1 MPTRDI
7 VVPNQSATIQSRLAI
22 LLGLR
27 YEEIHRELQHEWE
40 HSIRIAWL
48 VDFIHIRALH
58 ATGESYQRDTCHGFL
73 LLIFGT
79 ILFPYLS
86 NLIDGAL
93 AQVAESSDNSA
104 DYKIF
109 PQRRI
114 ALHTGSFGQ
123 IQQLHS
129 WTGFYESGKF
139 DACAALVL
147 FKSFTSRSIPLTRSE
162 LSQLPQRTWRS
173 SNRKDSHLFVG
184 IARHRFCGHRRQT
197 FQRQRAS
204 PKE

>member
-1 MPTRDI
+1 MRVRHASPGRWTLLSR
-7 VVPNQSATIQSRLAI
+7 AIQKYACGPRRESTFGSVQ
-22 LLGLR
+22 LGD
-27 YEEIHRELQHEWE
+27 
-40 HSIRIAWL
+40 S
-48 VDFIHIRALH
+48 
-58 ATGESYQRDTCHGFL
+58 TGDLINGFGL
-73 LLIFGT
+73 D
-79 ILFPYLS
+79 S
-86 NLIDGAL
+86 
-93 AQVAESSDNSA
+93 AESSDNSA